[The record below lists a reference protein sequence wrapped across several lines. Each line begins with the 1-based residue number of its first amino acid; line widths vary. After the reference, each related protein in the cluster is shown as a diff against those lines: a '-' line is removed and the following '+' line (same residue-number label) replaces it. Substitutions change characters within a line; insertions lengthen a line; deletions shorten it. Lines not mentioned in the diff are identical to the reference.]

1 MVGKTILIVDDEAP
15 IREMIAVALEMA
27 GYECLEAENTQQAH
41 AVIVDRKPDLILL
54 DWMLPGTSG
63 IELARRLKRDEL
75 TVDIPIIMLTAKGEE
90 DNKIQGLEVGADD
103 YITKPFSPRELVA
116 RLKAVLRRT
125 GPGDSEAPIEV
136 GGLLL
141 DPISHRVTIDGKPA
155 EMGPTEYRLLQFFMT
170 HQERA
175 YTRGQ
180 LLDQVWGG
188 NVYVE
193 ERTVDVHIRRLR
205 KALGEVYENL
215 VQTVRGTGYRFSTK
229 SCPRSRPPS
238 GRSRFPWTVRDGPP
252 LDRMQSVVNQDW
264 RGALIRHLLLVL
276 AASLVLGVVSGHYGW
291 ALALGLAL
299 YLGWT
304 LWQLLRLHQWLRNHQ
319 PDEPPPD
326 SYGLWGEVFDNIYH
340 LQRRNQRARGRL
352 QAVIDR
358 IQESTAA
365 LRDAVIMLDSDGNLE
380 WWNLAAENLLG
391 LKTPQDG
398 GQPVSNLIRHPRFK
412 EYFDQEDYREPLEIP
427 SPINE
432 RLRLQFHITLYG
444 NREHLMLVRDVTRV
458 HQLEQMRKDFV
469 ANVSHELRTPL
480 TVIAGYLETLLDNV
494 EDVNPRWLRALQQ
507 MQQQA
512 GRMQN
517 LLNDLLLLAKLEA
530 TDYPGD
536 NKPVAVDALLASI
549 RNDAQALSAG
559 RNHRISLDAAPAVQL
574 KGSEAELRSAFS
586 NLVFNAVKY
595 TPDEGEI
602 RIRWWADEQGAHLS
616 VQDTGIGVDPKHL
629 PRLTE
634 RFYRV
639 DSSRASNTG
648 GTGLGLAIVKHVLIR
663 HRARLE
669 ISSVPGKGSTF
680 TCHFA
685 PAQVAEAERKAP
697 K

>member
-1 MVGKTILIVDDEAP
+1 
-15 IREMIAVALEMA
+15 
-27 GYECLEAENTQQAH
+27 
-41 AVIVDRKPDLILL
+41 
-54 DWMLPGTSG
+54 
-63 IELARRLKRDEL
+63 
-75 TVDIPIIMLTAKGEE
+75 
-90 DNKIQGLEVGADD
+90 
-103 YITKPFSPRELVA
+103 
-116 RLKAVLRRT
+116 
-125 GPGDSEAPIEV
+125 
-136 GGLLL
+136 
-141 DPISHRVTIDGKPA
+141 
-155 EMGPTEYRLLQFFMT
+155 
-170 HQERA
+170 
-175 YTRGQ
+175 
-180 LLDQVWGG
+180 
-188 NVYVE
+188 
-193 ERTVDVHIRRLR
+193 
-205 KALGEVYENL
+205 
-215 VQTVRGTGYRFSTK
+215 
-229 SCPRSRPPS
+229 
-238 GRSRFPWTVRDGPP
+238 
-252 LDRMQSVVNQDW
+252 MQSVVNQDW

-494 EDVNPRWLRALQQ
+494 EDVNPRWLRACSRCSSRPD
-507 MQQQA
+507 A
-512 GRMQN
+512 CRTCSTTCSCWPSWRPPTTP
-517 LLNDLLLLAKLEA
+517 A
-530 TDYPGD
+530 TTSRWRWTLSSSASVTTPRPCPPG
-536 NKPVAVDALLASI
+536 ATTAS
-549 RNDAQALSAG
+549 AW
-559 RNHRISLDAAPAVQL
+559 
-574 KGSEAELRSAFS
+574 
-586 NLVFNAVKY
+586 
-595 TPDEGEI
+595 TP
-602 RIRWWADEQGAHLS
+602 HPLC
-616 VQDTGIGVDPKHL
+616 
-629 PRLTE
+629 
-634 RFYRV
+634 
-639 DSSRASNTG
+639 SSRA
-648 GTGLGLAIVKHVLIR
+648 
-663 HRARLE
+663 ARRNCAAP
-669 ISSVPGKGSTF
+669 SPTWYST
-680 TCHFA
+680 
-685 PAQVAEAERKAP
+685 R
-697 K
+697 